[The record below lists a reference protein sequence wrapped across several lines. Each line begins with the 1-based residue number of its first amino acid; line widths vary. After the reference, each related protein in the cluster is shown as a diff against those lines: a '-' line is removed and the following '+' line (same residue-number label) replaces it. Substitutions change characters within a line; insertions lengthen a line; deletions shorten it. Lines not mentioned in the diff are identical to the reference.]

1 MSFRM
6 AAKAAKR
13 SPFVQ
18 HRLGAVVVK
27 GGRILS
33 TGYNEVRY
41 TSELGKP
48 TLHAEQAAIL
58 KLLKQRRLSDL
69 VGADLYVTRFTPGG
83 RVGLARPCADCQSL
97 IASVGIRQTFYTT
110 NGGGTG
116 TLKL

>member
-6 AAKAAKR
+6 AEKTALK

-27 GGRILS
+27 GGRVLS

-41 TSELGKP
+41 TKELDKP

-69 VGADLYVTRFTPGG
+69 VGATLYVTRFTRGG
-83 RVGLARPCADCQSL
+83 AIGCSRPCPSCTNL
-97 IASVGIRQTFYTT
+97 IRSVGITNVHYTLD
-110 NGGGTG
+110 NGGTSQ
-116 TLKL
+116 LKL

>member
-6 AAKAAKR
+6 AEKTALN

-27 GGRILS
+27 GGRVLS

-41 TSELGKP
+41 TRELGKP

-69 VGADLYVTRFTPGG
+69 IGATLYVTRFTRGG
-83 RVGLARPCADCQSL
+83 AIGNSRPCTDCQEL
-97 IASVGIRQTFYTT
+97 IRSVGIKEVHYTT
-110 NGGGTG
+110 DEGTA
-116 TLKL
+116 TYEP